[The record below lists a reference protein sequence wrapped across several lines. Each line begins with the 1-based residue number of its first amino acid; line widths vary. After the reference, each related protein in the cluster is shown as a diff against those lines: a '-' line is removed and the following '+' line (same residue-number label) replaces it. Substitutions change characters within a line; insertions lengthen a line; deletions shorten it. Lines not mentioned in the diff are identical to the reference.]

1 MKKNTIKSLTV
12 IAIASMGIM
21 ACNPLNKMK
30 RNTDVVNFDAE
41 PNPLEMHGDSVEVT
55 VKGTYPTQYFHKKAK
70 VKITPVFRKSDS
82 TLVKEFDA
90 MMFQG
95 EKAEGEGQV
104 IPFSQGGKFDFTVKL
119 PYTPDMQFGTL
130 YARAEGSYKTK
141 EQLLGEME
149 VAPGTNV
156 TPLLVMSDDK
166 PIMGKDNFTRTTT
179 EEMKASIHYLINSD
193 YVRPAELR
201 DEDIDMLKEEVS
213 KRTTEEV
220 YTNKETGEETVIGS
234 YDFKA
239 LNIKGYASPD
249 GEISLNDNLAIDRAE
264 SAAKAIER
272 ILDRNGI
279 EYDKESFRNLEGKGE
294 DWKGF
299 KTAMEKSDIK
309 DKELILRVLTMYD
322 DNKKREEEIKNL
334 AATYVEVADRILPE
348 LRRSEITVVV
358 DKVGKSDDQITDFAA
373 NDPAVL
379 NVEEMLYAATLT
391 NDMNEKLAIYK
402 TAASTFNED
411 WRTHNNVGYILLLQN
426 KLDAAKAEFDKA
438 LSIDNSNP
446 IVNNNLGVI
455 ARLKGD
461 RDMAMDY
468 YNKAAGAGEE
478 VNYNKGIINI
488 KQGNYS
494 KAVSNLGNSDT
505 FNAALAQLLNDDAD
519 GALSTLE
526 ASEEAT
532 SAEGYYL
539 KAIIGARKENKEM
552 VMNNLQSAVGKDAS
566 LKDKAKK
573 DVEFLKFDL
582 GSL

>member
-30 RNTDVVNFDAE
+30 RNTDVVNFNAD

-82 TLVKEFDA
+82 TLVKEFDS

-119 PYTPDMQFGTL
+119 PYTPEMQFGTL
-130 YARAEGSYKTK
+130 YAKAEGSYKTK

-201 DEDIDMLKEEVS
+201 DDDMDRLKEEVA
-213 KRTTEEV
+213 KRTAEEV
-220 YTNKETGEETVIGS
+220 YTNEATGEETVIGS
-234 YDFKA
+234 YNFKA

-272 ILDRNGI
+272 ILDRNDI
-279 EYDKESFRNLEGKGE
+279 EYDKDSFKNLEGKGE

-309 DKELILRVLTMYD
+309 DKELILRVLQMYD

-446 IVNNNLGVI
+446 VVNNNLGVI

-461 RDMAMDY
+461 REMAMDY

-488 KQGNYS
+488 KQGNYT
-494 KAVSNLGNSDT
+494 KAVSNLGNSNT

-532 SAEGYYL
+532 AAEGYYL

>member
-30 RNTDVVNFDAE
+30 RNTDVVNFNAD

-82 TLVKEFDA
+82 TLVKEFDS

-119 PYTPDMQFGTL
+119 PYTPEMQFGTL
-130 YARAEGSYKTK
+130 YAKAEGSYKTK

-201 DEDIDMLKEEVS
+201 DDDMDRLKEEVA
-213 KRTTEEV
+213 KRTAEEV
-220 YTNKETGEETVIGS
+220 YTNEATGEETVIGS
-234 YDFKA
+234 YNFKA

-272 ILDRNGI
+272 ILDRNDI
-279 EYDKESFRNLEGKGE
+279 EYDKDSFKNLEGKGE

-309 DKELILRVLTMYD
+309 DKELILRVLQMYD

-379 NVEEMLYAATLT
+379 NVEEMLYAAMLT

-446 IVNNNLGVI
+446 VVNNNLGVI

-461 RDMAMDY
+461 REMAMDY

-488 KQGNYS
+488 KQGNYT
-494 KAVSNLGNSDT
+494 KAVSNLGNSNT

-532 SAEGYYL
+532 AAEGYYL